1 MFSRVVLPGLFMAGV
16 LSASA
21 QVAMQFVQFSIAD
34 L

>member
-1 MFSRVVLPGLFMAGV
+1 MFSRVVLPGLLMAGV
-16 LSASA
+16 LSAAA